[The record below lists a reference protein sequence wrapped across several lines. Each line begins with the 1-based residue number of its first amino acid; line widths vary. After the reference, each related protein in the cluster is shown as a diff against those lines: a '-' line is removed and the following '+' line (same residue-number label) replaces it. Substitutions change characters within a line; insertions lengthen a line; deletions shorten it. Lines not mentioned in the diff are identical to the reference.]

1 VVGVDAAERFIA
13 AARREATEAA
23 VANARFLVADVQA
36 CDLDGA
42 FDYAFSRFGTMFF
55 ANPVIALRNVRTA
68 LVPGGR
74 FCMVVW
80 RHKPDNEWLHRAE
93 RVVEGYL
100 TRPATTDEPTCGP
113 GPFSMASPGATA
125 DILARAGFEDIS
137 LERCDI
143 EITIGADLRE
153 AVEFVMALGPAGE
166 LIRLAGDQANARRST
181 IVAALGEALAGLQR
195 PGGTE
200 VRAAAS
206 TWLVGARRPPCRGS
220 GTVSL
225 EIGHR

>member
-1 VVGVDAAERFIA
+1 
-13 AARREATEAA
+13 
-23 VANARFLVADVQA
+23 
-36 CDLDGA
+36 
-42 FDYAFSRFGTMFF
+42 
-55 ANPVIALRNVRTA
+55 
-68 LVPGGR
+68 
-74 FCMVVW
+74 MVVW